1 MSGHTVEKI
10 GGTSISNTDAVLG
23 NILIADRKGADL
35 YGRIF
40 VVSAYSGITNHLLEH
55 KKTGEP
61 GVYALFASAS
71 AAEASAWLDSL
82 AKLQGVML
90 GINAD
95 RFGDRPDRTTAD
107 EFILARIEDARSAL
121 TDLQRLCA
129 HGHFRLDTQ
138 LGVVREMLA
147 SIGEAH
153 SAHNLTLELKSRG
166 VNARFVDLTAWE
178 DKRALSLDER
188 IQDAFA
194 DVDVSTELPIVTGFA
209 QRKDGLMKEF
219 GRGYSEV
226 VFSRIAVLTGAR
238 EAIIHKEFHLSSAD
252 PNLVGQDA
260 VRKIGQTNYD
270 VADQLANLGME
281 AIHPRAARGL
291 RHAGIPLIVRNTFEP
306 EDEGTSICGEFV
318 SETPRVE
325 IIAGMKGVTA
335 LELLEQDMVGVKGY
349 DAGILETL
357 TRHKVRIV
365 SKASN
370 ANTITH
376 HLDANPKQVKRVIA
390 ELEQRFPNAAISTQ
404 KVAIVAAIGSD
415 LNVPG
420 LTSQATLALV
430 EAGVEI
436 LALQQLSRRVDI
448 QFAVAES
455 DYAKAV
461 TALHRHLIEKEGAQ
475 ARPLRSAA

>member
-1 MSGHTVEKI
+1 MGHTVEKI
-10 GGTSISNTDAVLG
+10 GGTSISNTDAVLA
-23 NILIADRKGADL
+23 NILIADRKGDDL
-35 YGRIF
+35 YNRIF
-40 VVSAYSGITNHLLEH
+40 VVSAYAGITNHLLEH

-71 AAEASAWLDSL
+71 ALEASAWLDAL
-82 AKLQGVML
+82 AKLQAEML
-90 GINAD
+90 RINAD
-95 RFGDRPDRTTAD
+95 RFGDGPDRRTAD

-147 SIGEAH
+147 SMGEAH
-153 SAHNLTLELKSRG
+153 SAHNLTLELKARG

-188 IQDAFA
+188 IADAFA
-194 DVDVSTELPIVTGFA
+194 GVDVTRELPIVTGFA

-226 VFSRIAVLTGAR
+226 VFSRIGVITGAS

-252 PNLVGQDA
+252 PKLVGENA
-260 VRKIGQTNYD
+260 VRKIGRTNYD

-291 RHAGIPLIVRNTFEP
+291 RHANIPLIVKNTFEP
-306 EDEGTSICGEFV
+306 EDRGTSICGDFV

-349 DAGILETL
+349 DAGILEVL

-390 ELEQRFPNAAISTQ
+390 ELEERFPNAAISTQ

-420 LTSQATLALV
+420 LTSRATVALG
-430 EAGVEI
+430 EAGVEV
-436 LALQQLSRRVDI
+436 LGMQQLSRRVDI
-448 QFAVAES
+448 QFTVAED
-455 DYAKAV
+455 DYAAAV
-461 TALHRHLIEKEGAQ
+461 TALHRRLVEEEASL
-475 ARPLRSAA
+475 ARPMRSAA

>member
-10 GGTSISNTDAVLG
+10 GGTSISNTDAVLA
-23 NILIADRKGADL
+23 NILIGDRAGEAL
-35 YGRIF
+35 YRRIF
-40 VVSAYSGITNHLLEH
+40 VVSAYAGITNHLLEH

-71 AAEASAWLDSL
+71 AIEASAWLDSL
-82 AKLQGVML
+82 AKLQAVML

-95 RFGDRPDRTTAD
+95 RFGDSEDRATAD
-107 EFILARIEDARSAL
+107 AFILARIEDARSAL

-153 SAHNLTLELKSRG
+153 SAHNLTLELKARG
-166 VNARFVDLTAWE
+166 VNARFVDLTAWD
-178 DKRALSLDER
+178 DKRALTLDER

-194 DVDVSTELPIVTGFA
+194 EVDVARELPIVSGFA
-209 QRKDGLMKEF
+209 QRKEGLMKEF

-226 VFSRIAVLTGAR
+226 VFSRIAVLTGAS

-260 VRKIGQTNYD
+260 VRKIGRTNYD

-291 RHAGIPLIVRNTFEP
+291 RHAGIPLIVKNTFEP
-306 EDEGTSICGEFV
+306 EDQGTSICGDFV

-349 DAGILETL
+349 DAGILEVL

-390 ELEQRFPNAAISTQ
+390 ELEERFPNAAISTQ

-420 LTSQATLALV
+420 LTSRATLALV

-448 QFAVAES
+448 QFAVAEA
-455 DYAKAV
+455 DYARAV
-461 TALHRHLIEKEGAQ
+461 SALHRRLVEQDGERTATF
-475 ARPLRSAA
+475 RSAA

>member
-10 GGTSISNTDAVLG
+10 GGTSISNTDAVLA
-23 NILIADRKGADL
+23 NILIGDRVGEAL
-35 YGRIF
+35 YRRIF
-40 VVSAYSGITNHLLEH
+40 VVSAYAGITNHLLEH

-71 AAEASAWLDSL
+71 AIEASAWLDSL
-82 AKLQGVML
+82 AKLQAVML

-95 RFGDRPDRTTAD
+95 RFGDSEDRATAD
-107 EFILARIEDARSAL
+107 AFILARIEDARSAL

-153 SAHNLTLELKSRG
+153 SAHNLTLELKARG
-166 VNARFVDLTAWE
+166 VNARFVDLTAWD
-178 DKRALSLDER
+178 DKRALTLDER

-194 DVDVSTELPIVTGFA
+194 EVDVARELPIVTGFA
-209 QRKDGLMKEF
+209 QRKEGLMKEF

-226 VFSRIAVLTGAR
+226 VFSRTAVLTGAS
-238 EAIIHKEFHLSSAD
+238 EAVIHKEFHLSSAD

-260 VRKIGQTNYD
+260 VRKIGRTNYD

-291 RHAGIPLIVRNTFEP
+291 RHAGIPLIVKNTFEP
-306 EDEGTSICGEFV
+306 EDQGTSICGDFV

-349 DAGILETL
+349 DAGILEVL

-390 ELEQRFPNAAISTQ
+390 ELEERFPNAAISTQ

-420 LTSQATLALV
+420 LTSRATLALV

-448 QFAVAES
+448 QFAVAET
-455 DYAKAV
+455 DYARAV
-461 TALHRHLIEKEGAQ
+461 SALHRRLVEQDGERTATF
-475 ARPLRSAA
+475 RSAA